1 MLVHRYQR
9 RDVQQESLARLPLYP
24 DEVTPWDEAVVPPED
39 FVGDGCLA
47 LPKLNLQ
54 VTGRHTATATVVP
67 PPPPPPP
74 PTSTSASLPPSLV
87 QFLTIND
94 YLMRNFTLFR
104 LEATFEV
111 KEDIEDAVHRMQPRR
126 TMSGSTVFKG
136 WARMA
141 LPLTDFRL
149 FRVGKP
155 FLGELKPSDV
165 RAEASINLGGGPPPR
180 GAAAATPPTTT
191 SSWSPPPPHP
201 TSPPPTSPLPRSR
214 RSGRPSASTT
224 SSSSSP
230 SPPPSATATSPTPTY
245 RSRSASGLSC
255 VRGGEVVQVV
265 DDEGH
270 VFTGESEND
279 QSLRG
284 KGRKI
289 ELSLDP
295 AQYHVD
301 AQAMAEGGG
310 ADVYSSFNV
319 LLRRKPKENN
329 FKAIFDCLRDLMTTP
344 LVVPEWLLDVLLGY
358 GDPPPPRTGRS
369 QRKSR

>member
-9 RDVQQESLARLPLYP
+9 RDVAQESLARLPLYP

-54 VTGRHTATATVVP
+54 VTACHCHYHSRRLHHRLHRLHLQR
-67 PPPPPPP
+67 
-74 PTSTSASLPPSLV
+74 TSPPSLV

-149 FRVGKP
+149 FRVGTP

-165 RAEASINLGGGPPPR
+165 RAAASINLGGLRPAVPR
-180 GAAAATPPTTT
+180 GTPH
-191 SSWSPPPPHP
+191 PPPHP
-201 TSPPPTSPLPRSR
+201 PPAPPR
-214 RSGRPSASTT
+214 
-224 SSSSSP
+224 
-230 SPPPSATATSPTPTY
+230 
-245 RSRSASGLSC
+245 
-255 VRGGEVVQVV
+255 
-265 DDEGH
+265 
-270 VFTGESEND
+270 
-279 QSLRG
+279 
-284 KGRKI
+284 
-289 ELSLDP
+289 
-295 AQYHVD
+295 
-301 AQAMAEGGG
+301 AQAQPSKARDER
-310 ADVYSSFNV
+310 ASSNP
-319 LLRRKPKENN
+319 RN
-329 FKAIFDCLRDLMTTP
+329 DLGIDFS
-344 LVVPEWLLDVLLGY
+344 VNRHV
-358 GDPPPPRTGRS
+358 
-369 QRKSR
+369 

>member
-1 MLVHRYQR
+1 M
-9 RDVQQESLARLPLYP
+9 
-24 DEVTPWDEAVVPPED
+24 
-39 FVGDGCLA
+39 
-47 LPKLNLQ
+47 
-54 VTGRHTATATVVP
+54 
-67 PPPPPPP
+67 
-74 PTSTSASLPPSLV
+74 

-165 RAEASINLGGGPPPR
+165 RAEASINLGGLRPEV
-180 GAAAATPPTTT
+180 
-191 SSWSPPPPHP
+191 PPPPYPSSSTTACPHLPHP
-201 TSPPPTSPLPRSR
+201 LLPRSR

-245 RSRSASGLSC
+245 RSRSAS
-255 VRGGEVVQVV
+255 
-265 DDEGH
+265 
-270 VFTGESEND
+270 
-279 QSLRG
+279 
-284 KGRKI
+284 
-289 ELSLDP
+289 
-295 AQYHVD
+295 A
-301 AQAMAEGGG
+301 
-310 ADVYSSFNV
+310 
-319 LLRRKPKENN
+319 
-329 FKAIFDCLRDLMTTP
+329 
-344 LVVPEWLLDVLLGY
+344 
-358 GDPPPPRTGRS
+358 
-369 QRKSR
+369 